1 MNVAQITKLVL
12 VISIIF
18 AVLMVAFVTV
28 KGKKQDAAEKKKGKK
43 IVTCILLAVIIAA
56 NGAIYAFNNIINQH
70 FSSVK
75 VDDMA
80 VDDATTA
87 SKDITTRIEEEGIVL
102 LENKDNTL
110 PLNVEKNAKVNV
122 FGQSS
127 TAIVYGGAGSGASDE
142 TDNVTLQEGLKQ
154 AGFDVNEDLTKFYE
168 DHKTKKKG
176 QNVFNLKGGD
186 YNINEPAISEYSD
199 KLISD
204 AKKFSDT
211 AVVVFSR
218 NGGEGGDLPMDMASY
233 TGGDAGKHYLELQ
246 SCEQE
251 MLSMV
256 EKNFKHV
263 IVLVNSSNAMEL
275 GFLEDKNVDAALWI
289 GGPGST
295 GCVAVGEVLCGAVN
309 PSGRLVDTY
318 AYDLTTA
325 PAYYN
330 AGNFTYTSN
339 GEDTS
344 EHYVEYAEGI
354 YVGYRYYETRYVDN
368 ETGKCDE
375 DAYNKV
381 VQYPFGYGLSYTTFE
396 QKVTHHEVKDG
407 KINIEI
413 EVKNTGKV
421 AGKDVAQVYVTA
433 PYENGGVEKS
443 FVELEG
449 FAKTG
454 MLEPGKT
461 EKVTVSFDVED
472 MAAYDYINQGCY
484 VLEKGT
490 YEIKL
495 MNNAHDVLDS
505 FTYDVEDTI
514 VYNED
519 NARSSDKTAAVN
531 TFDFAAGDVTYV
543 SRSDWEGT
551 LPTERVEKKEA
562 TAEILDQLNLDNINK
577 LYVNPSNEGDK
588 ITTGADN
595 GLTLS
600 DMAGVPYDDEKWD
613 KLLDELSVDEMAKL
627 MGYGGFST
635 VEIASIDKVATI
647 DIDGPAGL
655 NALTSDISGVQFP
668 SEAVIGSTYNV
679 ELVDEMGQTYA
690 QEANAHGV
698 VGLYAPGVNI
708 HRTPFSGRNFEY
720 YSEDPVLNGKLGA
733 AMTRGC
739 NSMGVYCY
747 PKHFALNDQET
758 NRSGVCVWSNEQA
771 MREIY
776 LKAFEIVVKEG
787 NNHGLMSSYNRIGT
801 VWSGGC
807 KELLTNVLRGEW
819 GFEGAVATDYANAKL
834 LNADQALMAGGDL
847 MLSTTGATLSDKVTG
862 SIEGQQKLRQ
872 ASKNVLY
879 MVVNS
884 RAYTNPV
891 EMGFPYWILAQV
903 ALNIV
908 LMLLVV
914 LRIFKKKKKK
924 IKIKIKIK
932 E

>member
-1 MNVAQITKLVL
+1 MNVAQITKMVL

-80 VDDATTA
+80 VDDTTA
-87 SKDITTRIEEEGIVL
+87 ASKEITTRIEEEGIVL

-168 DHKTKKKG
+168 EHKTKKKG

-186 YNINEPAISEYSD
+186 YNINEPATSEYSD

-211 AVVVFSR
+211 AIVVFSR

-256 EKNFKHV
+256 EKNFEHV

-295 GCVAVGEVLCGAVN
+295 GCVAVGEVLSGAIN

-433 PYENGGVEKS
+433 PYTNGGIEKS

-454 MLEPGKT
+454 MLEPGKS

-472 MAAYDYINQGCY
+472 MAAYDYVEQGCY

-807 KELLTNVLRGEW
+807 EALLTDVLRGEW

-847 MLSTTGATLSDKVTG
+847 MLSTTGATLSDIVTG
-862 SIEGQQKLRQ
+862 STEGQQKLRQ

-884 RAYTNPV
+884 RAYTDPV

-914 LRIFKKKKKK
+914 RRIFKKKNWQNRQTSL
-924 IKIKIKIK
+924 
-932 E
+932 

>member
-1 MNVAQITKLVL
+1 MNVAQITKMMLI
-12 VISIIF
+12 ISIVF
-18 AVLMVAFVTV
+18 AVIMVVFMIV
-28 KGKKQDAAEKKKGKK
+28 KGKKQNAADKKRGKK
-43 IVTCILLAVIIAA
+43 VVTCILLAIIIAA

-102 LENKDNTL
+102 LENKENAL
-110 PLNVEKNAKVNV
+110 PLNTEKNAKVNV

-154 AGFDVNEDLTKFYE
+154 AGFEVNDDLTKFYE

-186 YNINEPAISEYSD
+186 YNINEPATSEYSD

-211 AVVVFSR
+211 AIVVFSR

-251 MLSMV
+251 MLAMV
-256 EKNFKHV
+256 EKNFEHV
-263 IVLVNSSNAMEL
+263 IVLINSSNAMEL

-295 GCVAVGEVLCGAVN
+295 GCVAVGEVLSGAIN

-330 AGNFTYTSN
+330 AGDFTYTSN

-368 ETGKCDE
+368 ATGKCDE
-375 DAYNKV
+375 DAYGKA
-381 VQYPFGYGLSYTTFE
+381 VQYPFGYGLSYTSFE
-396 QKVTHHEVKDG
+396 QKITHHEVKDG

-421 AGKDVAQVYVTA
+421 AGKDVAQVYATA
-433 PYENGGVEKS
+433 PYTNGGIEKS

-454 MLEPGKT
+454 VIEPGKS

-472 MAAYDYINQGCY
+472 MAAYDYVDQGCY
-484 VLEKGT
+484 VLDKGT

-514 VYNED
+514 VYDEN

-531 TFDFAAGDVTYV
+531 TFDFAAGDVNYV

-635 VEIASIDKVATI
+635 VEIASIGKVATI

-679 ELVDEMGQTYA
+679 DLVDEMGQTYA

-698 VGLYAPGVNI
+698 VGLYAPGLNI

-807 KELLTNVLRGEW
+807 EALLTNVLRGEW

-847 MLSTTGATLSDKVTG
+847 MLSTTGATLSERVTG
-862 SIEGQQKLRQ
+862 SVEGQQKLRQ
-872 ASKNVLY
+872 AAKDVLY

-884 RAYTNPV
+884 RAYTDPV

-914 LRIFKKKKKK
+914 LRIFKKKK
-924 IKIKIKIK
+924 IK
-932 E
+932 

>member
-1 MNVAQITKLVL
+1 MNVAQITKMVL

-18 AVLMVAFVTV
+18 AVLMVAFVIV

-186 YNINEPAISEYSD
+186 YNINEPATSEYSD

-211 AVVVFSR
+211 AIVVFSR

-256 EKNFKHV
+256 EKNFEHV

-375 DAYNKV
+375 DAYSKV

-495 MNNAHDVLDS
+495 MNNAHDVLDF

-514 VYNED
+514 VYDENH
-519 NARSSDKTAAVN
+519 ARSTDQTAAVN

-551 LPTERVEKKEA
+551 LPTARVEKKEA
-562 TAEILDQLNLDNINK
+562 TAEILDQLNLDHISK

-600 DMAGVPYDDEKWD
+600 DMVGVPYDDEKWD

-635 VEIASIDKVATI
+635 IEIASIDKVATI

-698 VGLYAPGVNI
+698 VGIYAPGLNI

-914 LRIFKKKKKK
+914 LRIFKKKK
-924 IKIKIKIK
+924 IKIK

>member
-1 MNVAQITKLVL
+1 MNVAQITKIML

-18 AVLMVAFVTV
+18 AVLMVAFVIA

-43 IVTCILLAVIIAA
+43 IATCILLAVIIAA

-186 YNINEPAISEYSD
+186 YNINEPATSEYSD

-211 AVVVFSR
+211 ALVVLSR

-256 EKNFKHV
+256 EKNFEHV

-514 VYNED
+514 VYDENH
-519 NARSSDKTAAVN
+519 ARSTDQTAAVN

-543 SRSDWEGT
+543 SRGDWEGT
-551 LPTERVEKKEA
+551 LPTARVEKKEA
-562 TAEILDQLNLDNINK
+562 TAEILDQLNLDHISK

-600 DMAGVPYDDEKWD
+600 DMVGVPYDDEKWD

-635 VEIASIDKVATI
+635 IEIASIDKVATI

-698 VGLYAPGVNI
+698 VGIYAPGLNI

-914 LRIFKKKKKK
+914 LRIFKKKK
-924 IKIKIKIK
+924 IK

>member
-1 MNVAQITKLVL
+1 MNVAQITKMVL

-330 AGNFTYTSN
+330 AGDFTYTSN

-807 KELLTNVLRGEW
+807 EALLTDVLRGEW

-847 MLSTTGATLSDKVTG
+847 MLSTTGATLSDIVTG
-862 SIEGQQKLRQ
+862 STEGQQKLRQ

-884 RAYTNPV
+884 RAYTDPV

-914 LRIFKKKKKK
+914 RRIFKKKNWQNRQTSL
-924 IKIKIKIK
+924 
-932 E
+932 

>member
-1 MNVAQITKLVL
+1 MNVAQITKIML
-12 VISIIF
+12 VISIVF
-18 AVLMVAFVTV
+18 AVLMVAFVIA

-43 IVTCILLAVIIAA
+43 TVTCILLAVIIAA

-80 VDDATTA
+80 VDDATAA
-87 SKDITTRIEEEGIVL
+87 SKEITTRIEEEGIVL

-110 PLNVEKNAKVNV
+110 PLNAEKNTKVNV

-186 YNINEPAISEYSD
+186 YNINEPATSEYSD

-204 AKKFSDT
+204 AKEFSDT
-211 AVVVFSR
+211 AIVVFSR

-233 TGGDAGKHYLELQ
+233 TGGDEGKHYLELQ

-256 EKNFKHV
+256 EKNFEHV

-295 GCVAVGEVLCGAVN
+295 GCVAVGEVLSGAIN

-330 AGNFTYTSN
+330 AGDFTYTSN

-368 ETGKCDE
+368 ATGKCDE
-375 DAYNKV
+375 DAYGKV
-381 VQYPFGYGLSYTTFE
+381 VQYPFGYGLSYTSFE
-396 QKVTHHEVKDG
+396 QKITHHEVKDG

-433 PYENGGVEKS
+433 PYTNGGIEKS

-454 MLEPGKT
+454 MLEPGKS

-472 MAAYDYINQGCY
+472 MAAYDYVEQGCY

-531 TFDFAAGDVTYV
+531 TFDFVAGDVNYV

-635 VEIASIDKVATI
+635 VEIASIDKVSTI

-698 VGLYAPGVNI
+698 VGLYAPGLNI

-819 GFEGAVATDYANAKL
+819 DFEGAVATDYANAKL

-914 LRIFKKKKKK
+914 RRIFKKKNWQNRQTSL
-924 IKIKIKIK
+924 
-932 E
+932 

>member
-1 MNVAQITKLVL
+1 MNVAQITKMVL

-233 TGGDAGKHYLELQ
+233 TGGDEGKHYLELQ

-256 EKNFKHV
+256 EKNFEHV

-295 GCVAVGEVLCGAVN
+295 GCVAVGEVLSGAIN

-330 AGNFTYTSN
+330 AGDFTYTSN

-368 ETGKCDE
+368 ATGKCDE
-375 DAYNKV
+375 DAYGKV
-381 VQYPFGYGLSYTTFE
+381 VQYPFGYGLSYTSFE
-396 QKVTHHEVKDG
+396 QKITHHEVKDG

-433 PYENGGVEKS
+433 PYVNGGIEKS

-454 MLEPGKT
+454 LLEPGKT

-472 MAAYDYINQGCY
+472 MAAYDYVEHGCY

-514 VYNED
+514 VYDENH
-519 NARSSDKTAAVN
+519 ARSTDQTAAVN
-531 TFDFAAGDVTYV
+531 TFDFAAGDMTYV

-551 LPTERVEKKEA
+551 LPTARVEKKEA

-807 KELLTNVLRGEW
+807 EALLTDVLRGEW

-847 MLSTTGATLSDKVTG
+847 MLSTTGATLSDIVTG
-862 SIEGQQKLRQ
+862 STEGQQKLRQ

-884 RAYTNPV
+884 RAYTDPV

-914 LRIFKKKKKK
+914 RRIFKKKNWQNRQTSL
-924 IKIKIKIK
+924 
-932 E
+932 

>member
-1 MNVAQITKLVL
+1 MNVAQITKMMLI
-12 VISIIF
+12 ISIVF
-18 AVLMVAFVTV
+18 AVIMVIFMIV
-28 KGKKQDAAEKKKGKK
+28 KGKKQNAAEKRRGKK
-43 IVTCILLAVIIAA
+43 IVTCILLAIIIAA

-75 VDDMA
+75 VDDVA

-102 LENKDNTL
+102 LENKDNAL
-110 PLNVEKNAKVNV
+110 PLNTEKNAKVNV

-154 AGFDVNEDLTKFYE
+154 AGFEVNDDLTRFYE

-186 YNINEPAISEYSD
+186 YNINEPATSEYSD

-211 AVVVFSR
+211 AIVVFSK

-256 EKNFKHV
+256 EKNFEHV
-263 IVLVNSSNAMEL
+263 IVLINSSNAMEL
-275 GFLEDKNVDAALWI
+275 GFLEDKNVDAALWV

-295 GCVAVGEVLCGAVN
+295 GCVAVGEVLSGAIN

-330 AGNFTYTSN
+330 AGDFTYTSN

-368 ETGKCDE
+368 ATGKCDE
-375 DAYNKV
+375 DAYGKV
-381 VQYPFGYGLSYTTFE
+381 VQYPFGYGLSYTSFE
-396 QKVTHHEVKDG
+396 QKITHHEVEDG

-433 PYENGGVEKS
+433 PYTNGGIEKS

-454 MLEPGKT
+454 MLEPGKS

-472 MAAYDYINQGCY
+472 MAAYDYVEQGCY

-531 TFDFAAGDVTYV
+531 TFDFVAGDVNYV

-698 VGLYAPGVNI
+698 VGLYAPGLNI

-720 YSEDPVLNGKLGA
+720 YSEDPVMNGKLGA

-807 KELLTNVLRGEW
+807 EALLTDVLRGEW

-862 SIEGQQKLRQ
+862 STEGQQKLRQ

-884 RAYTNPV
+884 RAYTDPV
-891 EMGFPYWILAQV
+891 EMGFPYWILAQI

-914 LRIFKKKKKK
+914 IRIFKKTKTK
-924 IKIKIKIK
+924 
-932 E
+932 

>member
-1 MNVAQITKLVL
+1 MNVAQITKMVL

-18 AVLMVAFVTV
+18 AVLMVAFVIV

-80 VDDATTA
+80 VDDATAA
-87 SKDITTRIEEEGIVL
+87 SKEITTRIEEEGIVL

-186 YNINEPAISEYSD
+186 YNINEPATSEYSD

-211 AVVVFSR
+211 AIVVFSR

-256 EKNFKHV
+256 EKNFEHV

-375 DAYNKV
+375 DAYSKV

-514 VYNED
+514 VYDENH
-519 NARSSDKTAAVN
+519 ARSTDQTAAVN

-551 LPTERVEKKEA
+551 LPTARVEKKEA
-562 TAEILDQLNLDNINK
+562 TAEILDQLNLDHISK

-600 DMAGVPYDDEKWD
+600 DMVGVPYDDEKWD

-635 VEIASIDKVATI
+635 IEIASIDKVATI

-914 LRIFKKKKKK
+914 LRIFKKKK
-924 IKIKIKIK
+924 IKIK

>member
-1 MNVAQITKLVL
+1 MNVAQITKMVL

-80 VDDATTA
+80 VDDTTA
-87 SKDITTRIEEEGIVL
+87 ASKEITTRIEEEGIVL

-186 YNINEPAISEYSD
+186 YNINEPATSEYSD

-211 AVVVFSR
+211 ALVVFSR

-256 EKNFKHV
+256 EKNFEHV

-433 PYENGGVEKS
+433 PYTNGGIEKS

-454 MLEPGKT
+454 MLEPGKS

-472 MAAYDYINQGCY
+472 MAAYDYVEQGCY
-484 VLEKGT
+484 VLEKGI

-807 KELLTNVLRGEW
+807 EALLTDVLRGEW

-847 MLSTTGATLSDKVTG
+847 MLSTTGATLSDIVTG
-862 SIEGQQKLRQ
+862 STEGQQKLRQ

-884 RAYTNPV
+884 RAYTDPV

-914 LRIFKKKKKK
+914 RRIFKKKNWQNRQTSL
-924 IKIKIKIK
+924 
-932 E
+932 

>member
-1 MNVAQITKLVL
+1 MNVAQITKMMLI
-12 VISIIF
+12 ISIVF
-18 AVLMVAFVTV
+18 AVIMVIFMIV
-28 KGKKQDAAEKKKGKK
+28 KGKKQNAAEKRRGKK
-43 IVTCILLAVIIAA
+43 IVTCILLAIIIAA

-75 VDDMA
+75 VDDVA

-102 LENKDNTL
+102 LENKDNAL
-110 PLNVEKNAKVNV
+110 PLNTEKNAKVNV

-154 AGFDVNEDLTKFYE
+154 AGFEVNDDLTRFYE

-186 YNINEPAISEYSD
+186 YNINEPATSEYSD

-211 AVVVFSR
+211 AIVVFSR

-256 EKNFKHV
+256 EKNFEHV

-344 EHYVEYAEGI
+344 GHYVEYAEGI

-375 DAYNKV
+375 DAYSKV

-433 PYENGGVEKS
+433 PYVNGGIEKS

-454 MLEPGKT
+454 LLEPGKT

-472 MAAYDYINQGCY
+472 MAAYDYVEHGCY

-514 VYNED
+514 VYDENH
-519 NARSSDKTAAVN
+519 ARSTDQTAAVN
-531 TFDFAAGDVTYV
+531 TFDFAAGDMTYV

-551 LPTERVEKKEA
+551 LPTARVEKKKA

-807 KELLTNVLRGEW
+807 EALLTDVLRGEW

-847 MLSTTGATLSDKVTG
+847 MLSTTGAILSDIVTG
-862 SIEGQQKLRQ
+862 STEGQQKLRQ

-884 RAYTNPV
+884 RAYTDPV

-914 LRIFKKKKKK
+914 RRIFKKKYWQNRQ
-924 IKIKIKIK
+924 ISL
-932 E
+932 

>member
-1 MNVAQITKLVL
+1 MNVAQITKMMLI
-12 VISIIF
+12 ISIVF
-18 AVLMVAFVTV
+18 AVIMVIFMIV
-28 KGKKQDAAEKKKGKK
+28 KGKKQNAAEKRRGKK
-43 IVTCILLAVIIAA
+43 IVTCILLAIIIAA

-75 VDDMA
+75 VDDVA

-102 LENKDNTL
+102 LENKDNAL
-110 PLNVEKNAKVNV
+110 PLNTEKNAKVNV

-154 AGFDVNEDLTKFYE
+154 AGFEVNDDLTRFYE

-186 YNINEPAISEYSD
+186 YNINEPATSEYSD

-211 AVVVFSR
+211 AIVVFSR

-344 EHYVEYAEGI
+344 GHYVEYAEGI

-375 DAYNKV
+375 DAYSKV

-433 PYENGGVEKS
+433 PYVNGGIEKS

-454 MLEPGKT
+454 LLEPGKT

-472 MAAYDYINQGCY
+472 MAAYDYVEHGCY

-514 VYNED
+514 VYDENH
-519 NARSSDKTAAVN
+519 ARSTDQTAAVN
-531 TFDFAAGDVTYV
+531 TFDFAAGDMTYV

-551 LPTERVEKKEA
+551 LPTARVEKKEA

-600 DMAGVPYDDEKWD
+600 DMTGVPYDDEKWD

-698 VGLYAPGVNI
+698 VGLYAPGLNI

-807 KELLTNVLRGEW
+807 EALLTDVLRGEW

-862 SIEGQQKLRQ
+862 STEGQQKLRQ

-884 RAYTNPV
+884 RAYTDPV
-891 EMGFPYWILAQV
+891 EMGFPYWILAQI

-914 LRIFKKKKKK
+914 IRIFKKTKTK
-924 IKIKIKIK
+924 
-932 E
+932 

>member
-1 MNVAQITKLVL
+1 MNVAQITKIML

-18 AVLMVAFVTV
+18 AVLMVAFVIA
-28 KGKKQDAAEKKKGKK
+28 KGKKQDVAEKKKRKK

-142 TDNVTLQEGLKQ
+142 TDNITLQEGLKQ

-186 YNINEPAISEYSD
+186 YNINEPATSEYSD

-211 AVVVFSR
+211 ALVVFSR

-275 GFLEDKNVDAALWI
+275 GFLEDKNVDAALWV

-295 GCVAVGEVLCGAVN
+295 GCVAVGEVLSGAIN

-330 AGNFTYTSN
+330 AGDFTYTSN
-339 GEDTS
+339 GENTS
-344 EHYVEYAEGI
+344 EHYVEYVEGI

-368 ETGKCDE
+368 ATGKCDE
-375 DAYNKV
+375 DAYGKV
-381 VQYPFGYGLSYTTFE
+381 VQYPFGYGLSYTSFE
-396 QKVTHHEVKDG
+396 QKITHHEVKDG

-433 PYENGGVEKS
+433 PYTNGGIEKS

-472 MAAYDYINQGCY
+472 MAAYDYAEQGCY
-484 VLEKGT
+484 VLDKGT

-531 TFDFAAGDVTYV
+531 TFDFVAGDVNYV

-562 TAEILDQLNLDNINK
+562 TAEILDQLNLDHISK

-787 NNHGLMSSYNRIGT
+787 NNHGLMSSYNRIGM

-914 LRIFKKKKKK
+914 LRIFKKKK
-924 IKIKIKIK
+924 IK

>member
-1 MNVAQITKLVL
+1 MNVAQITKMMLI
-12 VISIIF
+12 ISIVF
-18 AVLMVAFVTV
+18 AVIMVIFMIV
-28 KGKKQDAAEKKKGKK
+28 KGKKQNAAEKRRGKK
-43 IVTCILLAVIIAA
+43 IVTCILLAIIIAA

-75 VDDMA
+75 VDDVA

-102 LENKDNTL
+102 LENKDNAL
-110 PLNVEKNAKVNV
+110 PLNTEKNAKVNV

-154 AGFDVNEDLTKFYE
+154 AGFEVNDDLTRFYE

-186 YNINEPAISEYSD
+186 YNINEPATSEYSD

-211 AVVVFSR
+211 AIVVFSR

-256 EKNFKHV
+256 EKNFEHV

-344 EHYVEYAEGI
+344 GHYVEYAEGI

-375 DAYNKV
+375 DAYSKV

-433 PYENGGVEKS
+433 PYVNGGIEKS

-454 MLEPGKT
+454 LLEPGKT

-472 MAAYDYINQGCY
+472 MAAYDYVEHGCY

-514 VYNED
+514 VYDENH
-519 NARSSDKTAAVN
+519 ARSTDQTAAVN
-531 TFDFAAGDVTYV
+531 TFDFAAGDMTYV

-551 LPTERVEKKEA
+551 LPTARVEKKEA

-807 KELLTNVLRGEW
+807 EALLTDVLRGEW
-819 GFEGAVATDYANAKL
+819 GFEGAVATDYANAKF

-847 MLSTTGATLSDKVTG
+847 MLSTTGATLSDIVTG
-862 SIEGQQKLRQ
+862 STEGQQKLRQ

-884 RAYTNPV
+884 RAYTDPV

-914 LRIFKKKKKK
+914 RRIFKKKYWQNRQTSL
-924 IKIKIKIK
+924 
-932 E
+932 

>member
-1 MNVAQITKLVL
+1 MNVAQITKMMLI
-12 VISIIF
+12 ISIVF
-18 AVLMVAFVTV
+18 AVIMVVFMIV
-28 KGKKQDAAEKKKGKK
+28 KGKKQNAAEKRRGKK
-43 IVTCILLAVIIAA
+43 VVTCILLAIIIAA

-102 LENKDNTL
+102 LENKENAL
-110 PLNVEKNAKVNV
+110 PLNTEKNAKVNV

-142 TDNVTLQEGLKQ
+142 TNNVTLQEGLKQ
-154 AGFDVNEDLTKFYE
+154 AGFEVNDDLTQFYE

-186 YNINEPAISEYSD
+186 YNINEPATSEYSD

-211 AVVVFSR
+211 AIVVFSR

-251 MLSMV
+251 MLAMV
-256 EKNFKHV
+256 EKNFEHV
-263 IVLVNSSNAMEL
+263 IVLINSSNAMEL

-295 GCVAVGEVLCGAVN
+295 GCVAVGEVLSGAVN

-330 AGNFTYTSN
+330 AGDFTYTSN

-368 ETGKCDE
+368 ATGKCDE
-375 DAYNKV
+375 DAYGKA
-381 VQYPFGYGLSYTTFE
+381 VQYPFGYGLSYTSFE
-396 QKVTHHEVKDG
+396 QKITHHEVKDG

-421 AGKDVAQVYVTA
+421 AGKDVAQVYATA
-433 PYENGGVEKS
+433 PYTNGGIEKS

-454 MLEPGKT
+454 VIEPGKS

-472 MAAYDYINQGCY
+472 MAAYDYVDQGCY

-531 TFDFAAGDVTYV
+531 TFDFAAGDVNYV

-600 DMAGVPYDDEKWD
+600 DVAGVPYDDEKWD

-635 VEIASIDKVATI
+635 VEIASIGKVATI

-679 ELVDEMGQTYA
+679 DLVDEMGQTYA

-698 VGLYAPGVNI
+698 VGLYAPGLNI

-776 LKAFEIVVKEG
+776 LKAFEIVAKEG

-807 KELLTNVLRGEW
+807 EALLTDVLRGEW
-819 GFEGAVATDYANAKL
+819 GFEGAVVTDYANAKH
-834 LNADQALMAGGDL
+834 LNADQALMAGGAL
-847 MLSTTGATLSDKVTG
+847 MLSTTGVALSERVTG
-862 SIEGQQKLRQ
+862 SVEGQQKLRQ
-872 ASKNVLY
+872 AAKDVLY

-884 RAYTNPV
+884 RAYTDPV

-914 LRIFKKKKKK
+914 LRIFKKKK
-924 IKIKIKIK
+924 IK
-932 E
+932 

>member
-1 MNVAQITKLVL
+1 MNVAQITKMVL

-18 AVLMVAFVTV
+18 AVLMVAFVIV

-80 VDDATTA
+80 VDDATAA

-186 YNINEPAISEYSD
+186 YNINEPATSEYSD

-211 AVVVFSR
+211 AIVVFSR

-256 EKNFKHV
+256 EKNFEHV

-375 DAYNKV
+375 DAYSKV

-407 KINIEI
+407 KINVEI

-433 PYENGGVEKS
+433 PYANGGVEKS

-514 VYNED
+514 VYDENH
-519 NARSSDKTAAVN
+519 ARSTDQTAAVN

-551 LPTERVEKKEA
+551 LPTARVEKKEA
-562 TAEILDQLNLDNINK
+562 TAEILDQLNLDHISK

-914 LRIFKKKKKK
+914 LRIFKKKK
-924 IKIKIKIK
+924 IK

>member
-1 MNVAQITKLVL
+1 MNVAQITKMMLI
-12 VISIIF
+12 ISIVF
-18 AVLMVAFVTV
+18 AVIMVIFMIV
-28 KGKKQDAAEKKKGKK
+28 KGKKQNAAEKRRGKK
-43 IVTCILLAVIIAA
+43 IVTCILLAIIIAA

-75 VDDMA
+75 VDDVA

-102 LENKDNTL
+102 LENKDNAL
-110 PLNVEKNAKVNV
+110 PLNTEKNAKVNV

-154 AGFDVNEDLTKFYE
+154 AGFEVNDDLTRFYE

-186 YNINEPAISEYSD
+186 YNINEPATSEYSD

-211 AVVVFSR
+211 AIVVFSR

-256 EKNFKHV
+256 EKNFEHV
-263 IVLVNSSNAMEL
+263 IVLINSSNAMEL
-275 GFLEDKNVDAALWI
+275 GFLEDKNVDAALWV

-295 GCVAVGEVLCGAVN
+295 GCVAVGEVLSGAIN

-330 AGNFTYTSN
+330 AGDFTYTSN

-368 ETGKCDE
+368 ATGKCDE
-375 DAYNKV
+375 DAYGKV
-381 VQYPFGYGLSYTTFE
+381 VQYPFGYGLSYTSFE
-396 QKVTHHEVKDG
+396 QKITHHEVKDG

-433 PYENGGVEKS
+433 PYTNGGIEKS

-454 MLEPGKT
+454 MLEPGKS

-472 MAAYDYINQGCY
+472 MAAYDYVEQGCY

-531 TFDFAAGDVTYV
+531 TFDFVAGDVNYV

-720 YSEDPVLNGKLGA
+720 YSEDPVMNGKLGA

-807 KELLTNVLRGEW
+807 EALLTDVLRGEW

-862 SIEGQQKLRQ
+862 STEGQQKLRQ

-884 RAYTNPV
+884 RAYTDPV
-891 EMGFPYWILAQV
+891 EMGFPYWILAQI

-914 LRIFKKKKKK
+914 IRIFKKTKTK
-924 IKIKIKIK
+924 
-932 E
+932 

>member
-1 MNVAQITKLVL
+1 MNVAQITKIML

-18 AVLMVAFVTV
+18 AVLMVAFVIA

-80 VDDATTA
+80 VDDATAA
-87 SKDITTRIEEEGIVL
+87 SKEITTRIEEEGIVL

-186 YNINEPAISEYSD
+186 YNINEPATSEYSD

-211 AVVVFSR
+211 AIVVFSR

-256 EKNFKHV
+256 EKNFEHV

-375 DAYNKV
+375 DAYSKV

-514 VYNED
+514 VYDENH
-519 NARSSDKTAAVN
+519 ARSTDQTAAVN

-551 LPTERVEKKEA
+551 LPTARVEKKEA
-562 TAEILDQLNLDNINK
+562 TAEILDQLNLDHISK

-600 DMAGVPYDDEKWD
+600 DMVGVPYDDEKWD

-635 VEIASIDKVATI
+635 IEIASIDKVATI

-698 VGLYAPGVNI
+698 VGIYAPGLNI

-862 SIEGQQKLRQ
+862 STEGQQKLRQ

-914 LRIFKKKKKK
+914 LRIFKKKK
-924 IKIKIKIK
+924 IKIK

>member
-1 MNVAQITKLVL
+1 MNVAQITKMVL
-12 VISIIF
+12 VISIVF
-18 AVLMVAFVTV
+18 AVLMVAFMIA

-102 LENKDNTL
+102 LENKENAL
-110 PLNVEKNAKVNV
+110 PLNTEKNAKVNV

-154 AGFDVNEDLTKFYE
+154 AGFEVNDDLTKFYE

-186 YNINEPAISEYSD
+186 YNINEPATSEYSD

-211 AVVVFSR
+211 AIVVFSR

-251 MLSMV
+251 MLAMV
-256 EKNFKHV
+256 EKNFDHV
-263 IVLVNSSNAMEL
+263 IVLINSSNAMEL

-295 GCVAVGEVLCGAVN
+295 GCVAVGEVLSGAIN

-330 AGNFTYTSN
+330 AGDFTYTSN

-375 DAYNKV
+375 DAYDKV
-381 VQYPFGYGLSYTTFE
+381 VQYPFGYGLSYTSFE
-396 QKVTHHEVKDG
+396 QKITHHEVKDG

-421 AGKDVAQVYVTA
+421 AGKDVAQVYATA
-433 PYENGGVEKS
+433 PYTNGGIEKS

-454 MLEPGKT
+454 VIEPGKS

-472 MAAYDYINQGCY
+472 MAAYDYVDQGCY

-514 VYNED
+514 VYDEN

-531 TFDFAAGDVTYV
+531 TFDFAAGDVNYV

-635 VEIASIDKVATI
+635 VEIASIGKVATI

-679 ELVDEMGQTYA
+679 DLVDEMGQTYA

-698 VGLYAPGVNI
+698 VGLYAPGLNI

-807 KELLTNVLRGEW
+807 EALLTNVLRGEW

-847 MLSTTGATLSDKVTG
+847 MLSTTGATLSERVTG
-862 SIEGQQKLRQ
+862 SVEGQQKLRQ
-872 ASKNVLY
+872 AAKDVLY

-884 RAYTNPV
+884 RAYTDPV

-914 LRIFKKKKKK
+914 LRIFKKKK
-924 IKIKIKIK
+924 IK
-932 E
+932 

>member
-1 MNVAQITKLVL
+1 MNVAQITKMMLI
-12 VISIIF
+12 ISIVF
-18 AVLMVAFVTV
+18 AVIMVVFMIV
-28 KGKKQDAAEKKKGKK
+28 KGKKQNAADKKRGKK
-43 IVTCILLAVIIAA
+43 VVTCILLAIIIAA

-102 LENKDNTL
+102 LENKENAL
-110 PLNVEKNAKVNV
+110 PLNTEKNAKVNV

-154 AGFDVNEDLTKFYE
+154 AGFEVNDDLTKFYE

-186 YNINEPAISEYSD
+186 YNINEPATSEYSD

-211 AVVVFSR
+211 AIVVFSR

-251 MLSMV
+251 MLAMV
-256 EKNFKHV
+256 EKNFEHV
-263 IVLVNSSNAMEL
+263 IVLINSSNAMEL

-295 GCVAVGEVLCGAVN
+295 GCVAVGEVLNGAIN

-330 AGNFTYTSN
+330 AGDFTYTSN

-368 ETGKCDE
+368 ATGKCDE
-375 DAYNKV
+375 DAYGKA
-381 VQYPFGYGLSYTTFE
+381 VQYPFGYGLSYTSFE
-396 QKVTHHEVKDG
+396 QKITHHEVKDG

-421 AGKDVAQVYVTA
+421 AGKDVAQVYATA
-433 PYENGGVEKS
+433 PYTNGGIEKS

-454 MLEPGKT
+454 VIEPGKS

-472 MAAYDYINQGCY
+472 MAAYDYVDQGCY

-514 VYNED
+514 VYDEN

-531 TFDFAAGDVTYV
+531 TFDFAAGDVNYV

-635 VEIASIDKVATI
+635 VEIASIGKVATI

-679 ELVDEMGQTYA
+679 DLVDEMGQTYA

-698 VGLYAPGVNI
+698 VGLYAPGLNI

-807 KELLTNVLRGEW
+807 EALLTDVLRGEW

-847 MLSTTGATLSDKVTG
+847 MLSTTGATLSERVTG
-862 SIEGQQKLRQ
+862 SVEGQQKLRQ
-872 ASKNVLY
+872 AAKDVLY

-884 RAYTNPV
+884 RAYTDPV

-914 LRIFKKKKKK
+914 LRIFKKKK
-924 IKIKIKIK
+924 IK
-932 E
+932 

>member
-1 MNVAQITKLVL
+1 MNVAQITKIML

-18 AVLMVAFVTV
+18 AVLMVAFVIA
-28 KGKKQDAAEKKKGKK
+28 KGKKQDAAEKKKRKK

-186 YNINEPAISEYSD
+186 YNINEPATSEYSD

-211 AVVVFSR
+211 ALVVFSR

-256 EKNFKHV
+256 EKNFEHV

-375 DAYNKV
+375 DAYSKV

-472 MAAYDYINQGCY
+472 MAAYDYVEHGCY

-514 VYNED
+514 VYDENH
-519 NARSSDKTAAVN
+519 ARSTDQTAAVN

-551 LPTERVEKKEA
+551 LPTARVEKKEA
-562 TAEILDQLNLDNINK
+562 TAEILDQLNLDHISE

-600 DMAGVPYDDEKWD
+600 DMVGVPYDDEKWD

-635 VEIASIDKVATI
+635 VEIASIDKVSTI

-668 SEAVIGSTYNV
+668 SETVIGSTYNV

-698 VGLYAPGVNI
+698 VGLYAPGLNI

-872 ASKNVLY
+872 AAKNVLY

-891 EMGFPYWILAQV
+891 EMGFPYWILAQI

-914 LRIFKKKKKK
+914 LRIFKKTKTK
-924 IKIKIKIK
+924 
-932 E
+932 

>member
-1 MNVAQITKLVL
+1 
-12 VISIIF
+12 
-18 AVLMVAFVTV
+18 MVAFVTV

-80 VDDATTA
+80 VDDTTA
-87 SKDITTRIEEEGIVL
+87 ASKEITTRIEEEGIVL

-168 DHKTKKKG
+168 EHKTKKKG

-186 YNINEPAISEYSD
+186 YNINEPATSEYSD

-211 AVVVFSR
+211 AIVVFSR

-256 EKNFKHV
+256 EKNFEHV

-295 GCVAVGEVLCGAVN
+295 GCVAVGEVLSGAIN

-330 AGNFTYTSN
+330 AGDFTYTSN

-368 ETGKCDE
+368 ATGKCDE
-375 DAYNKV
+375 DAYGKV
-381 VQYPFGYGLSYTTFE
+381 VQYPFGYGLSYTSFE
-396 QKVTHHEVKDG
+396 QKITHHEVKDG

-433 PYENGGVEKS
+433 PYTNGGIEKS

-454 MLEPGKT
+454 MLEPGKS

-472 MAAYDYINQGCY
+472 MAAYDYVEQGCY

-514 VYNED
+514 VYNEN

-531 TFDFAAGDVTYV
+531 TFDFVAGDVNYV

-807 KELLTNVLRGEW
+807 EALLTDVLRGEW

-914 LRIFKKKKKK
+914 LRIFKKTKTK
-924 IKIKIKIK
+924 
-932 E
+932 

>member
-1 MNVAQITKLVL
+1 MNVAQITKMVL

-233 TGGDAGKHYLELQ
+233 TGGDEGKHYLELQ

-256 EKNFKHV
+256 EKNFEHV

-295 GCVAVGEVLCGAVN
+295 GCVAVGEVLSGAIN

-330 AGNFTYTSN
+330 AGDFTYTSN

-368 ETGKCDE
+368 ATGKCDE
-375 DAYNKV
+375 DAYGKV
-381 VQYPFGYGLSYTTFE
+381 VQYPFGYGLSYTSFE

-433 PYENGGVEKS
+433 PYVNGGIEKS

-454 MLEPGKT
+454 LLEPGKT

-472 MAAYDYINQGCY
+472 MAAYDYVEHGCY

-514 VYNED
+514 VYDENH
-519 NARSSDKTAAVN
+519 ARSTDQTAAVN
-531 TFDFAAGDVTYV
+531 TFDFAAGDMTYV

-551 LPTERVEKKEA
+551 LPTARVEKKEA

-807 KELLTNVLRGEW
+807 EALLTDVLRGEW

-847 MLSTTGATLSDKVTG
+847 MLSTTGATLSDIVTG
-862 SIEGQQKLRQ
+862 STEGQQKLRQ

-884 RAYTNPV
+884 RAYTDPV

-914 LRIFKKKKKK
+914 RRIFKKKNWQNRQTSL
-924 IKIKIKIK
+924 
-932 E
+932 

>member
-1 MNVAQITKLVL
+1 MNVAQITKMVL

-924 IKIKIKIK
+924 IKIK

>member
-1 MNVAQITKLVL
+1 MNVAQITKMVL
-12 VISIIF
+12 VISIVF
-18 AVLMVAFVTV
+18 AVLMVAFMIA

-204 AKKFSDT
+204 AKEFSDT
-211 AVVVFSR
+211 AIVVFSR

-233 TGGDAGKHYLELQ
+233 TGGDEGKHYLELQ

-256 EKNFKHV
+256 EKNFEHV

-295 GCVAVGEVLCGAVN
+295 GCVAVGEVLSGAIN

-330 AGNFTYTSN
+330 AGDFTYTSN

-368 ETGKCDE
+368 ATGKCDE
-375 DAYNKV
+375 DAYGKV
-381 VQYPFGYGLSYTTFE
+381 VQYPFGYGLSYTSFE
-396 QKVTHHEVKDG
+396 QKITHHEVKDG

-433 PYENGGVEKS
+433 PYTNGGIEKS

-454 MLEPGKT
+454 MLEPGKS

-472 MAAYDYINQGCY
+472 MAAYDYVEQGCY

-514 VYNED
+514 VYNEN

-531 TFDFAAGDVTYV
+531 TFDFVAGDVNYV

-807 KELLTNVLRGEW
+807 EALLTDVLRGEW

-914 LRIFKKKKKK
+914 LRIFKKTK
-924 IKIKIKIK
+924 
-932 E
+932 

>member
-1 MNVAQITKLVL
+1 MNVAQITKMVL
-12 VISIIF
+12 VISIVF
-18 AVLMVAFVTV
+18 AVLMVAFMIA

-110 PLNVEKNAKVNV
+110 PLNVEKNAKENV

-186 YNINEPAISEYSD
+186 YNINEPATSEYSD

-204 AKKFSDT
+204 AKKFSGT
-211 AVVVFSR
+211 AIVVFSR

-256 EKNFKHV
+256 EKNFEHV
-263 IVLVNSSNAMEL
+263 IVLINSSNAMEL

-295 GCVAVGEVLCGAVN
+295 GCVAVGEVLSGAIN

-330 AGNFTYTSN
+330 AGDFTYTSN

-368 ETGKCDE
+368 ATGKCDE
-375 DAYNKV
+375 DAYGKV
-381 VQYPFGYGLSYTTFE
+381 VQYPFGYGLSYTSFE
-396 QKVTHHEVKDG
+396 QKITHHEVKDG

-421 AGKDVAQVYVTA
+421 AGKNVAQVYVTA
-433 PYENGGVEKS
+433 PYTNGGIEKS

-454 MLEPGKT
+454 MLEPGKS

-472 MAAYDYINQGCY
+472 MAAYDYAEQGCY
-484 VLEKGT
+484 VLDKGT

-514 VYNED
+514 VYDENH
-519 NARSSDKTAAVN
+519 ARSTDQTAAVN
-531 TFDFAAGDVTYV
+531 TFDFAAGDMTYV

-551 LPTERVEKKEA
+551 LPTARVEKKEA
-562 TAEILDQLNLDNINK
+562 TAEILDQLNLDQISK

-588 ITTGADN
+588 ITTGTDN

-600 DMAGVPYDDEKWD
+600 DMVGVPYDDEKWD

-635 VEIASIDKVATI
+635 VEIASIDKVSTI

-698 VGLYAPGVNI
+698 VGLYAPGLNI

-739 NSMGVYCY
+739 NSRGVYCY

-914 LRIFKKKKKK
+914 LRIFKKKK
-924 IKIKIKIK
+924 IKIKIK

>member
-1 MNVAQITKLVL
+1 MNVAQITKMVL

-80 VDDATTA
+80 VDDTTA
-87 SKDITTRIEEEGIVL
+87 ASKEITTRIEEEGIVL

-168 DHKTKKKG
+168 EHKTKKKG

-186 YNINEPAISEYSD
+186 YNINEPATSEYSD

-211 AVVVFSR
+211 AIVVFSR

-256 EKNFKHV
+256 EKNFEHV

-295 GCVAVGEVLCGAVN
+295 GCVAVGEVLSGAIN

-433 PYENGGVEKS
+433 PYTNGGIEKS

-454 MLEPGKT
+454 MLEPGKS

-472 MAAYDYINQGCY
+472 MAAYDYVEQGCY

-720 YSEDPVLNGKLGA
+720 YSEDPVLNGK
-733 AMTRGC
+733 TWCC
-739 NSMGVYCY
+739 N
-747 PKHFALNDQET
+747 
-758 NRSGVCVWSNEQA
+758 
-771 MREIY
+771 
-776 LKAFEIVVKEG
+776 
-787 NNHGLMSSYNRIGT
+787 
-801 VWSGGC
+801 
-807 KELLTNVLRGEW
+807 
-819 GFEGAVATDYANAKL
+819 
-834 LNADQALMAGGDL
+834 
-847 MLSTTGATLSDKVTG
+847 DKRM
-862 SIEGQQKLRQ
+862 Q
-872 ASKNVLY
+872 
-879 MVVNS
+879 
-884 RAYTNPV
+884 
-891 EMGFPYWILAQV
+891 
-903 ALNIV
+903 
-908 LMLLVV
+908 
-914 LRIFKKKKKK
+914 
-924 IKIKIKIK
+924 
-932 E
+932 

>member
-1 MNVAQITKLVL
+1 MNVAQITKMVL

>member
-1 MNVAQITKLVL
+1 MNVAQITKMVL

-18 AVLMVAFVTV
+18 AVLMVAFVIA

-295 GCVAVGEVLCGAVN
+295 GCVAVGEVLSGAIN

-344 EHYVEYAEGI
+344 GHYVEYAEGI

-368 ETGKCDE
+368 ATGKCDE
-375 DAYNKV
+375 DAYGKV
-381 VQYPFGYGLSYTTFE
+381 VQYPFGYGLSYTSFE
-396 QKVTHHEVKDG
+396 QKITHHEVKDG

-433 PYENGGVEKS
+433 PYVNGGIEKS

-454 MLEPGKT
+454 MLEPGKS

-472 MAAYDYINQGCY
+472 MAAYDYVEQGCY

-531 TFDFAAGDVTYV
+531 TFDFVAGDVNYV

-914 LRIFKKKKKK
+914 LRIFKKTKTK
-924 IKIKIKIK
+924 
-932 E
+932 

>member
-1 MNVAQITKLVL
+1 MNVAQITKMVL

-18 AVLMVAFVTV
+18 AVLMVAFVIV
-28 KGKKQDAAEKKKGKK
+28 KGKKQDAAEKKKGKE

-80 VDDATTA
+80 VDDATAA
-87 SKDITTRIEEEGIVL
+87 SKEITTRIEEEGIVL

-168 DHKTKKKG
+168 DYKTKKKG

-186 YNINEPAISEYSD
+186 YNINEPATSEYSD

-211 AVVVFSR
+211 ALVVFSR

-256 EKNFKHV
+256 EKNFEHV

-375 DAYNKV
+375 DAYSKV

-514 VYNED
+514 VYDENH
-519 NARSSDKTAAVN
+519 ARSTDQTAAVN

-551 LPTERVEKKEA
+551 LPTARVEKKEA
-562 TAEILDQLNLDNINK
+562 TAEILDQLNLDHISK

-776 LKAFEIVVKEG
+776 LRAFEIVVKEG

-862 SIEGQQKLRQ
+862 SMEGQQKLRQ

-891 EMGFPYWILAQV
+891 EMGFPYWILAQI

-914 LRIFKKKKKK
+914 LRIFKKKK
-924 IKIKIKIK
+924 IK

>member
-1 MNVAQITKLVL
+1 MNVAQITKIML

-18 AVLMVAFVTV
+18 AVLMVAFVIA
-28 KGKKQDAAEKKKGKK
+28 KGKKQDVAEKKKRKK

-142 TDNVTLQEGLKQ
+142 TDNITLQEGLKQ

-186 YNINEPAISEYSD
+186 YNINEPATSEYSD

-233 TGGDAGKHYLELQ
+233 TGGDEGKHYLELQ

-256 EKNFKHV
+256 EKNFEHV

-295 GCVAVGEVLCGAVN
+295 GCVAVGEVLSGAIN

-330 AGNFTYTSN
+330 AGDFTYTSN

-368 ETGKCDE
+368 ATGKCDE
-375 DAYNKV
+375 DAYGKV
-381 VQYPFGYGLSYTTFE
+381 VQYPFGYGLSYTSFE
-396 QKVTHHEVKDG
+396 QKITHHEVKDG

-433 PYENGGVEKS
+433 PYTNGGIEKS

-454 MLEPGKT
+454 MLEPGKS

-472 MAAYDYINQGCY
+472 MAAYDYAEQGCY

-577 LYVNPSNEGDK
+577 MYVNPSNEGDK

-807 KELLTNVLRGEW
+807 EALLTDVLRGEW

-847 MLSTTGATLSDKVTG
+847 MLSTTGATLSDIVTG
-862 SIEGQQKLRQ
+862 STEGQQKLRQ

-914 LRIFKKKKKK
+914 LRIFKKKK
-924 IKIKIKIK
+924 IKIKIK

>member
-1 MNVAQITKLVL
+1 MNVAQITKIML

-18 AVLMVAFVTV
+18 AVLMVAFVIA

-186 YNINEPAISEYSD
+186 YNINEPATSEYSD

-211 AVVVFSR
+211 ALVVFSR

-256 EKNFKHV
+256 EKNFEHV

-375 DAYNKV
+375 DAYSKV

-514 VYNED
+514 VYDENH
-519 NARSSDKTAAVN
+519 ARSTDQTAAVN

-551 LPTERVEKKEA
+551 LPTARVEKKEA
-562 TAEILDQLNLDNINK
+562 TAEILDQLNLDHISK

-600 DMAGVPYDDEKWD
+600 DMVGVPYDDEKWD

-635 VEIASIDKVATI
+635 IEIASIDKVATI

-698 VGLYAPGVNI
+698 VGLYAPGLNI

-914 LRIFKKKKKK
+914 LRIFKKKKTK
-924 IKIKIKIK
+924 
-932 E
+932 

>member
-1 MNVAQITKLVL
+1 MNVAQITKMMLI
-12 VISIIF
+12 ISIVF
-18 AVLMVAFVTV
+18 AVIMVVFMIV
-28 KGKKQDAAEKKKGKK
+28 KGKKQNAAEKRRGKK
-43 IVTCILLAVIIAA
+43 VVTCILLAIIIAA

-75 VDDMA
+75 VDDVA

-102 LENKDNTL
+102 LENKDNAL
-110 PLNVEKNAKVNV
+110 PLNTEKNAKVNV

-186 YNINEPAISEYSD
+186 YNINEPATSEYSD

-204 AKKFSDT
+204 AKEFSDT
-211 AVVVFSR
+211 AIVVFSR

-256 EKNFKHV
+256 EKNFEHV

-295 GCVAVGEVLCGAVN
+295 GCVAVGEVLSGAIN

-330 AGNFTYTSN
+330 AGDFTYTSN

-368 ETGKCDE
+368 ATGKCDE
-375 DAYNKV
+375 DAYGKV
-381 VQYPFGYGLSYTTFE
+381 VQYPFGYGLSYTSFE
-396 QKVTHHEVKDG
+396 QKITHHEVKDG

-433 PYENGGVEKS
+433 PYTKGGIEKS

-454 MLEPGKT
+454 MIELGKS

-472 MAAYDYINQGCY
+472 MAAYDYVDQGCY

-514 VYNED
+514 VYDED
-519 NARSSDKTAAVN
+519 NARSSDKAAAVN
-531 TFDFAAGDVTYV
+531 TFDFAAGDVNYV

-562 TAEILDQLNLDNINK
+562 TAEILDQLNLENINK

-668 SEAVIGSTYNV
+668 SEAVIGSTYNAD
-679 ELVDEMGQTYA
+679 LVDEMGQTYA

-698 VGLYAPGVNI
+698 VGLYAPGLNI

-776 LKAFEIVVKEG
+776 LKAFEIVAKEG

-807 KELLTNVLRGEW
+807 EALLTDVLRGEW

-847 MLSTTGATLSDKVTG
+847 MLSTTGVALSERVTG
-862 SIEGQQKLRQ
+862 SVEGQQKLRQ
-872 ASKNVLY
+872 AAKDVLY

-884 RAYTNPV
+884 RAYTDPV

-914 LRIFKKKKKK
+914 LRIFKKKNWQNRQ
-924 IKIKIKIK
+924 ISL
-932 E
+932 

>member
-1 MNVAQITKLVL
+1 MNVAQITKMVL

-18 AVLMVAFVTV
+18 AVLMVAFVIV
-28 KGKKQDAAEKKKGKK
+28 KGKKQDAAEKKKGKE

-80 VDDATTA
+80 VDDATAA
-87 SKDITTRIEEEGIVL
+87 SKEITTRIEEEGIVL

-186 YNINEPAISEYSD
+186 YNINEPATSEYSD

-211 AVVVFSR
+211 ALVVFSR

-256 EKNFKHV
+256 EKNFEHV

-375 DAYNKV
+375 DAYSKV

-514 VYNED
+514 VYDENH
-519 NARSSDKTAAVN
+519 ARSTDQTAAVN

-551 LPTERVEKKEA
+551 LPTARVEKKEA
-562 TAEILDQLNLDNINK
+562 TAEILDQLNLDHISK

-776 LKAFEIVVKEG
+776 LRAFEIVVKEG

-847 MLSTTGATLSDKVTG
+847 MLSTTGATLSDKVMG
-862 SIEGQQKLRQ
+862 SMEGQQKLRQ

-891 EMGFPYWILAQV
+891 EMGFPYWILAQI

-914 LRIFKKKKKK
+914 LRIFKKKK
-924 IKIKIKIK
+924 IK

>member
-1 MNVAQITKLVL
+1 MNVAQITKMVL

-514 VYNED
+514 VYDENH
-519 NARSSDKTAAVN
+519 ARSTDQTAAVN

-551 LPTERVEKKEA
+551 LPTARVEKKEA
-562 TAEILDQLNLDNINK
+562 TAEILDQLNLDHISK

-635 VEIASIDKVATI
+635 IEIASIDKVATI

-776 LKAFEIVVKEG
+776 LRAFEIVVKEG

-862 SIEGQQKLRQ
+862 SMEGQQKLRQ

-891 EMGFPYWILAQV
+891 EMGFPYWILAQI

-914 LRIFKKKKKK
+914 LRIFKKKK
-924 IKIKIKIK
+924 IK

>member
-1 MNVAQITKLVL
+1 MNVAQITKMVL
-12 VISIIF
+12 VISIVF
-18 AVLMVAFVTV
+18 AVLMVAFMIA

-204 AKKFSDT
+204 AKEFSDT
-211 AVVVFSR
+211 AIVVSSR

-233 TGGDAGKHYLELQ
+233 TGGDEGKHYLELQ

-256 EKNFKHV
+256 EKNFEHV

-295 GCVAVGEVLCGAVN
+295 GCVAVGEVLSGAIN

-330 AGNFTYTSN
+330 AGDFTYTSN

-368 ETGKCDE
+368 ATGKCDE
-375 DAYNKV
+375 DAYGKV
-381 VQYPFGYGLSYTTFE
+381 VQYPFGYGLSYTSFE
-396 QKVTHHEVKDG
+396 QKITHHEVKDG

-433 PYENGGVEKS
+433 PYTNGGIEKS

-454 MLEPGKT
+454 MLEPGKS
-461 EKVTVSFDVED
+461 EKVTVSFAVED
-472 MAAYDYINQGCY
+472 MAAYDYVEQGCY

-514 VYNED
+514 VYNEN

-531 TFDFAAGDVTYV
+531 TFDFVAGDVNYV

-807 KELLTNVLRGEW
+807 EALLTDVLRGEW

-914 LRIFKKKKKK
+914 RRIFKKKNWQNRQTSL
-924 IKIKIKIK
+924 
-932 E
+932 

>member
-1 MNVAQITKLVL
+1 MNVAQITKMVL

-233 TGGDAGKHYLELQ
+233 TGGDEGKHYLELQ

-256 EKNFKHV
+256 EKNFEHV

-295 GCVAVGEVLCGAVN
+295 GCVAVGEVLSGAIN

-330 AGNFTYTSN
+330 AGDFTYTSN

-368 ETGKCDE
+368 ATGKCDE
-375 DAYNKV
+375 DAYGKV
-381 VQYPFGYGLSYTTFE
+381 VQYPFGYGLSYTSFE
-396 QKVTHHEVKDG
+396 QKITHHEVKDG

-433 PYENGGVEKS
+433 PYTNGGIEKS

-454 MLEPGKT
+454 MLEPGKS

-472 MAAYDYINQGCY
+472 MAAYDYVEHGCY

-514 VYNED
+514 VYDENH
-519 NARSSDKTAAVN
+519 ARSTDQTAAVN

-551 LPTERVEKKEA
+551 LPTARVEKKEA
-562 TAEILDQLNLDNINK
+562 TAEILEQLNLDQISK

-600 DMAGVPYDDEKWD
+600 DMVGVPYDDEKWD

-635 VEIASIDKVATI
+635 VEIASIDKVSTI

-698 VGLYAPGVNI
+698 VGLYAPGLNI

-914 LRIFKKKKKK
+914 LRIFKKKK
-924 IKIKIKIK
+924 IK

>member
-1 MNVAQITKLVL
+1 MNVAQITKMVL

-80 VDDATTA
+80 VDDATAA
-87 SKDITTRIEEEGIVL
+87 SKEITTRIEEEGIVL

-256 EKNFKHV
+256 EKNFEHV
-263 IVLVNSSNAMEL
+263 IVLINSSNAMEL
-275 GFLEDKNVDAALWI
+275 GFLEDKNVDAALWV

-295 GCVAVGEVLCGAVN
+295 GCVAVGEVLSGAIN

-344 EHYVEYAEGI
+344 GHYVEYAEGI

-381 VQYPFGYGLSYTTFE
+381 VQYPFGYGLSYTSFE
-396 QKVTHHEVKDG
+396 QKITHHEVKDG

-433 PYENGGVEKS
+433 PYVNGGIEKS

-454 MLEPGKT
+454 MLEPGKS

-472 MAAYDYINQGCY
+472 MAAYDYVEQGCY

-531 TFDFAAGDVTYV
+531 TFDFVAGDVNYV

-807 KELLTNVLRGEW
+807 EALLTDVLRGEW

-847 MLSTTGATLSDKVTG
+847 MLSTTGATLSDIVTG
-862 SIEGQQKLRQ
+862 STEGQQKLRQ

-884 RAYTNPV
+884 RAYTDPV

-914 LRIFKKKKKK
+914 RRIFKKKK
-924 IKIKIKIK
+924 IKIKIK